1 MRTAVTVGVSADCIS
16 RLNLLKKKMDITKME
31 LDKIEQGL
39 AKFEEMEKERGVSYK
54 EDPRRVAL
62 LRTRIQNT
70 ATLAGDEGECN
81 GLCDKRCIPWGIHSD
96 QGSGFKCEEQCK
108 MRGVLSS
115 ERKDLYE
122 NS

>member
-1 MRTAVTVGVSADCIS
+1 MKRGIVIESHASRGEKGEGRMRK
-16 RLNLLKKKMDITKME
+16 LTK
-31 LDKIEQGL
+31 
-39 AKFEEMEKERGVSYK
+39 
-54 EDPRRVAL
+54 
-62 LRTRIQNT
+62 
-70 ATLAGDEGECN
+70 
-81 GLCDKRCIPWGIHSD
+81 SD